1 MSPEQAAGRKE
12 DVGPASDIFSLGVIL
27 YELVAGRR
35 PFDGDSSGQV
45 RLRIQEDEAPAIRPW
60 RKGVPK
66 DLETIALKCL
76 EKTPDRRYASA
87 QELADDLGR
96 FLDGQPIH
104 ARPSPVW
111 QKGWKYARRKPLL
124 VSLVS
129 LTAASALAVTGL
141 FGAWTADRVS
151 ATRQIEAANAAAAMA
166 DGLERQHQYAS
177 NIQHAAEAMRR
188 GGRREVLELLEQCR
202 AIAKEPVRCGIEWDF
217 LWSRMND
224 FDRSLDAGDE
234 SVHTVRFAPGGNLLV
249 SAGEDGRVILW
260 DTTTWAKRSEWNDK
274 IGEVNVAEA
283 SADGALVALGGE
295 DGRVVVHRVAD
306 GAVIFDK
313 PVVRGRVF
321 DLTWLGSKTQ
331 FAVGGEDAVL
341 SIIDPLSG
349 ELRSTAALSAIALA
363 PGGGIAQHPVE
374 ISILNYVPKHQSIAV
389 SMQPSGIHVLDAVSL
404 TPTSSSAA
412 ELPAI
417 GPCCYVPI
425 GPGYLLAGFND
436 PLLRFRSIADGSAA
450 AKFAES
456 RPVRRLRYS
465 RSAGALVA
473 VFQDGTVETW
483 DAKSVLANRPLG
495 GRQFFAHSG
504 RASGADISPDG
515 AWLASGGADG
525 WIRLWHRNSMR
536 EPFDVPID
544 ATLQDI
550 KFSPCGRWLA
560 VLSASTALDYQV
572 TMFDARSGKLAWSSK
587 SRHDMSFGGAHAQMT
602 AFSPTGDE
610 FVYLDANFAIQECK
624 SRTGQP
630 TKVYSLP
637 SQDER
642 PLASV
647 QISPDGRFLL
657 ARKPTYDVLVVDR
670 GSGDIVD
677 QMKGPWPSVYGNI
690 HTIRGDVWLEYG
702 ASHEYM
708 LKASPSAPPMLTLSG
723 PMERIEAWTVSGDG
737 RYLAIGGIDRVVY
750 FWDLAKAGPPA
761 KCVGHQ
767 GKIDGLWFSADD
779 RTLVSHGGDETVRFW
794 HVPTRSELIK
804 LGAPEQPIS
813 CMGVNPA
820 ARCSCWASSTMAT
833 TACKSTAWARTA
845 TRCQKASSCPNQST
859 NCRSC
864 IEGRP
869 PIGDYRATPQLPAA
883 LPVALPS
890 A

>member
-1 MSPEQAAGRKE
+1 MTDFGLARRACLLPEMSALTATQTVIGTDRYMSPEQAAGRKE

-35 PFDGDSSGQV
+35 PFDGDSSGQI
-45 RLRIQEDEAPAIRPW
+45 RQRIQEDEAPAIRPW

-66 DLETIALKCL
+66 GLETIALKCL

-141 FGAWTADRVS
+141 LGAWTADRVS

-587 SRHDMSFGGAHAQMT
+587 FAPRHVFWRCACTNDCVQSDRRRVCISRRKLCHPGMQVPDRSADKGLFVAVARRASTSECSDFTGWQIPACSEAHIRRSCRRSRIGRHSRPNERTLAQRLWKHPHDTWRRMAGIWCVTRVHAEGLAFCAADAHAQWT
-602 AFSPTGDE
+602 HGADRG
-610 FVYLDANFAIQECK
+610 LDGVG
-624 SRTGQP
+624 RW
-630 TKVYSLP
+630 SLP
-637 SQDER
+637 GHRRHR
-642 PLASV
+642 P
-647 QISPDGRFLL
+647 RRLL
-657 ARKPTYDVLVVDR
+657 L
-670 GSGDIVD
+670 GLG
-677 QMKGPWPSVYGNI
+677 Q
-690 HTIRGDVWLEYG
+690 
-702 ASHEYM
+702 
-708 LKASPSAPPMLTLSG
+708 SG
-723 PMERIEAWTVSGDG
+723 PSG
-737 RYLAIGGIDRVVY
+737 
-750 FWDLAKAGPPA
+750 
-761 KCVGHQ
+761 
-767 GKIDGLWFSADD
+767 
-779 RTLVSHGGDETVRFW
+779 
-794 HVPTRSELIK
+794 
-804 LGAPEQPIS
+804 
-813 CMGVNPA
+813 
-820 ARCSCWASSTMAT
+820 
-833 TACKSTAWARTA
+833 
-845 TRCQKASSCPNQST
+845 
-859 NCRSC
+859 
-864 IEGRP
+864 
-869 PIGDYRATPQLPAA
+869 
-883 LPVALPS
+883 
-890 A
+890 